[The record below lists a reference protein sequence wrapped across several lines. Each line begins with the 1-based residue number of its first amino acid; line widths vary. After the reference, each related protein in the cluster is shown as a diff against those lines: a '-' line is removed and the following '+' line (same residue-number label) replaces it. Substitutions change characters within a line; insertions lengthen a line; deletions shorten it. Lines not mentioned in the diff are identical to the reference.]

1 MSFKKIREEAMRVR
15 DKYNPRSVADLENL
29 ASSEYG
35 IRVIPTPYAI
45 KNSKTGCRDDGLCF
59 IIYSSI
65 MGDGEGFSLAHE
77 IGHTGAGHFEGEEMR
92 QKVMAE
98 IEADFF
104 ASTLLGMG
112 YLKYFISKNLIYI
125 KTGYDMSKNPEKY
138 PAITEDEM
146 LKIGD
151 EIARGNGTEYDAD
164 TLKEVGK
171 RMTS

>member
-1 MSFKKIREEAMRVR
+1 MTFKKIREEAMRVR
-15 DKYNPRSVADLENL
+15 AKYNPHSITDLENL
-29 ASSEYG
+29 AESEYG

-45 KNSKTGCRDDGLCF
+45 RNSKTGCRDDGLPF

-65 MGDGEGFSLAHE
+65 RGDEERFSLAHE

-112 YLKYFISKNLIYI
+112 YLRYFISKNLTDV
-125 KTGYDMSKNPEKY
+125 KTGYDMSKHPEKY

-146 LKIGD
+146 LRIGN
-151 EIARGNGTEYDAD
+151 EIARGNGTKYDAE
-164 TLKEVGK
+164 TLKEVGR